1 MNRFLVVCDVDSTLI
16 ENEAIDL
23 LAELAGSGDE
33 VSQITAETM
42 AGKLDFEQSLK
53 RRVATLAGLSIQAL
67 GEVRSQLTLTPG
79 AKALSDAV
87 HQLGG
92 RICAV
97 SGGFEVLLTDISQ
110 QLELDDVKANSLEVQ
125 NGVLTGRLTGEIVGP
140 SQKRLSL
147 EGWCSKFGVYRSQC
161 IAVGD
166 GANDLEMLAAAALGV
181 AFDAKPLV
189 RQRSAISLAE
199 RDLSALIG
207 VLPRLR

>member
-1 MNRFLVVCDVDSTLI
+1 VVCDVDSTLI

-23 LAELAGSGDE
+23 LAELAGSGAE
-33 VSQITAETM
+33 VSEITAEAM

-53 RRVATLAGLSIQAL
+53 RRVATLAGLSVQAL
-67 GEVRSQLTLTPG
+67 AEVRSQLVLTAG
-79 AKALSDAV
+79 AQALSAAV
-87 HQLGG
+87 HEFGG

-97 SGGFEVLLTDISQ
+97 SGGFEVLLTEIRQ
-110 QLELDDVKANSLEVQ
+110 ELELDDVKANSLEVQ
-125 NGVLTGRLTGEIVGP
+125 NGVLTGRLTGELVGP
-140 SQKRLSL
+140 RQKRLML
-147 EGWCSKFGVYRSQC
+147 EDWCSRFGVSTSHC

-166 GANDLEMLAAAALGV
+166 GANDLEMLDAAALSV

-189 RQRSAISLAE
+189 RERAGISLSQ